1 MDAGA
6 NPNSIDVDGLTPLH
20 LLAINVGAVN
30 ISAVFKLLGLLDFD
44 AHLDKVNVEGVTPL
58 DLFKYKLSEYKSQE
72 GPNVFSLINVVRPL
86 SCYCA
91 KLICEENISFEREDV
106 PPPVFDILRLHG
118 ANI

>member
-1 MDAGA
+1 MKAK
-6 NPNSIDVDGLTPLH
+6 
-20 LLAINVGAVN
+20 N
-30 ISAVFKLLGLLDFD
+30 ISPVLKLFLDSG
-44 AHLDKVNVEGVTPL
+44 AHLDKVNVEGITSL
-58 DLFKYKLSEYKSQE
+58 YLFKYKLSEYKSQE